1 MLHSIVK
8 YLSLVFAA
16 GSLGAL
22 ANTIA
27 LFAAGYF
34 GLLDALAVSIDY
46 SLPIEAVYGRIVWG
60 GIWGLLFLVPFAV
73 KSYMVRGL
81 VLSLGPT
88 FFQLFY
94 FFPRSGADIMGIYL
108 GALAPVVVLFLN
120 FIWGIAA
127 GLWLYASEDRPEG
140 PWFTKH
146 YFE

>member
-73 KSYMVRGL
+73 KSYLVRGL

-94 FFPRSGADIMGIYL
+94 FFPRSGAGIMGIYL